1 MSAKLFNEPQKSE
14 RHQNKKTIKRIDD
27 LIFDAEK
34 EARDEIAKKIRSN
47 NTRTLF
53 LMLVAVGLF
62 YVLYTGV
69 QNGSLPLPAFLE
81 ENSQVAQTP
90 QVIPGPTP
98 KPIPFPVDQQ
108 APEAEADSEDDAIE
122 DSAAE
127 DSPSKDLSPLE
138 NEVISMLQKNREEA
152 KGSSTIPA
160 SPKTTINSPIKSS
173 RPEAERSSPFM
184 TGIQQSPEQ
193 TATLEPVSAPAI
205 PEANA
210 RELTAEQS
218 AFFIQVGA
226 FSVKANADRVIK
238 KLMTGGFSPLVQT
251 RTTRSSMHVVFIGG
265 FADEE
270 SPQNMMVEL
279 KNKGLNPQLKKN
291 DNGSYSIVL
300 SKEKSRDRAE
310 AFKQKMAQNGIFT
323 SVKQMNIDSRLFIVR
338 VGGFDTNN
346 QAIQNQE
353 RIEQMG
359 YKGTVIRKK
368 S

>member
-69 QNGSLPLPAFLE
+69 QNGSIPLPAFIE
-81 ENSQVAQTP
+81 EQSQVAQTP
-90 QVIPGPTP
+90 QVIPGPAP
-98 KPIPFPVDQQ
+98 KPIPFPVDQTT
-108 APEAEADSEDDAIE
+108 PEAKTNPEADIPE
-122 DSAAE
+122 DSATD
-127 DSPSKDLSPLE
+127 DSSSEDLSPLE

-152 KGSSTIPA
+152 IGDSTIPA
-160 SPKTTINSPIKSS
+160 SPKTTISTPKSS
-173 RPEAERSSPFM
+173 GQKAERSSPFM
-184 TGIQQSPEQ
+184 TGVQKSPAQ
-193 TATLEPVSAPAI
+193 TVTASSIPAPA
-205 PEANA
+205 PSKANPP
-210 RELTAEQS
+210 RLTPDQS
-218 AFFIQVGA
+218 EFFIQVGA
-226 FSVKANADRVIK
+226 FSVKSNADRVIK
-238 KLMTGGFSPLVQT
+238 KLMTGGFSPLVKT
-251 RTTRSSMHVVFIGG
+251 RTTRSAMHVVFIGG
-265 FADEE
+265 FADEK
-270 SPQNMMVEL
+270 SPQHMMVEL
-279 KNKGLNPQLKKN
+279 RNKGLNPQLNKN

-300 SKEKSRDRAE
+300 SKERSKDSAE
-310 AFKQKMAQNGIFT
+310 AFKQKMAQKGIFT
-323 SVKQMNIDSRLFIVR
+323 SVKQMNINSRLFIVR
-338 VGGFDTNN
+338 VGGFGSNN
-346 QAIQNQE
+346 QALQNQE